1 MVVALS
7 FCIGC
12 ATHRGSSSLGPV
24 NGSSSAT
31 PRIKSDEQLKAQA
44 DAATNAAKQLSEQAK
59 SQAQSAVDAA
69 KQRAKDD
76 ADAAKKKVTEEARQI
91 QQNAENKANE
101 AKQKAE
107 DVADA
112 ALDATIT
119 VKEEAV
125 KIIETTGTE
134 EVVGNYHIIIG
145 SFKVL
150 ANAQTLSE
158 QALKNEFSP
167 SILENEEG
175 MYRVSIFTCE
185 LEKTARRK
193 IAEIRS
199 RYPEYVGTWLL
210 ISK

>member
-1 MVVALS
+1 MGA
-7 FCIGC
+7 
-12 ATHRGSSSLGPV
+12 V
-24 NGSSSAT
+24 NGTSSAT

-44 DAATNAAKQLSEQAK
+44 QAASDVAKQVSQQAK
-59 SQAQSAVDAA
+59 NQAQSVADAA
-69 KQRAKDD
+69 KQRAKED
-76 ADAAKKKVTEEARQI
+76 AEAAKKKVTEEARQI

-101 AKQKAE
+101 ALQKAQ
-107 DVADA
+107 DTADA

-125 KIIETTGTE
+125 KVVETTATE
-134 EVVGNYHIIIG
+134 EVVGNFHIIIG

-150 ANAQTLSE
+150 ANARTLSE
-158 QALKNEFSP
+158 QAMKNDFSP
-167 SILENEEG
+167 SILENDEG
-175 MYRVSIFTCE
+175 MYRVSVFTCE
-185 LEKTARRK
+185 LEKTARHK